1 MKPISEF
8 PYGNDMKPSNPMH
21 KKMLLL
27 QLKSSV
33 FTHFAFGY
41 YDACDDLFYICQ
53 SSFMDTPEHE
63 YKCRPTDCEGI
74 CCMMPPNFT
83 QKVGQRRIT
92 HYMEMNEVL
101 TSIQDM
107 KEENIDSIL
116 EIGSFAA
123 PYLVCLYGIHTYD
136 DKLIISEISQFTES
150 GRQFSAN
157 TPSDINGSIYHM
169 SGPVPRENVVWAVN
183 LLQWREGLK

>member
-53 SSFMDTPEHE
+53 SSFMDTQDHTYE
-63 YKCRPTDCEGI
+63 CRPAGCEGVY
-74 CCMMPPNFT
+74 CMMPPNFT
-83 QKVGQRRIT
+83 QKVGPKAYNALYGNGRSAYKYAGYERRRYRRYAQNWELC
-92 HYMEMNEVL
+92 H
-101 TSIQDM
+101 SI
-107 KEENIDSIL
+107 S
-116 EIGSFAA
+116 GASVWY
-123 PYLVCLYGIHTYD
+123 PYL
-136 DKLIISEISQFTES
+136 
-150 GRQFSAN
+150 
-157 TPSDINGSIYHM
+157 
-169 SGPVPRENVVWAVN
+169 
-183 LLQWREGLK
+183 

>member
-53 SSFMDTPEHE
+53 SSFMDTQDHTYE
-63 YKCRPTDCEGI
+63 CRPAGCEGVY
-74 CCMMPPNFT
+74 CMMPPNFT
-83 QKVGQRRIT
+83 QKVGPRRIT
-92 HYMEMNEVL
+92 HYMEMGEAL
-101 TSIQDM
+101 TSMQDM
-107 KEENIDSIL
+107 KEEDIEGMLKTGN
-116 EIGSFAA
+116 FAT
-123 PYLVCLYGIHTYD
+123 PYLVCLYGIHTCD
-136 DKLIISEISQFTES
+136 HKLIISEISQFTES

-169 SGPVPRENVVWAVN
+169 SGPVPRENVVWAVD